1 MNVYSGK
8 TLTFSLPVIQQLKQQ
23 ELDGYQRLPSRPRC
37 LILVPTRDLA
47 KQVLSC
53 VKKLSHHIKLSSGS
67 LLGGEDA
74 GPQKRMLQGQVDL
87 LVASPGRLLQHKDQG
102 HVFLGHVTHVIIDE
116 VDTMLTQGF
125 GSDIR
130 AILQS
135 VVLHPNKTEAADR
148 RLTAYTP
155 SSHHDSDGPKP
166 IDSERVVLDIS
177 AEDSPISKVQVR

>member
-1 MNVYSGK
+1 M
-8 TLTFSLPVIQQLKQQ
+8 
-23 ELDGYQRLPSRPRC
+23 
-37 LILVPTRDLA
+37 PTRDLA

-53 VKKLSHHIKLSSGS
+53 VKKLSHHIKISSGS

-74 GPQKRMLQGQVDL
+74 APQKRMLQGQVDL

-148 RLTAYTP
+148 RLTAYAP
-155 SSHHDSDGPKP
+155 SDKNDSDGVKVV
-166 IDSERVVLDIS
+166 DAERAVVEIS
-177 AEDSPISKVQVR
+177 AADSPISKIQVRSLNDTASIVL